1 MKAGLSA
8 EFGLSITEIGAM
20 DVFDFYV
27 WVVEYEKRIDKRVSS
42 ADKD

>member
-1 MKAGLSA
+1 MKAGLCA
-8 EFGLSITEIGAM
+8 EFNLSVTEINAM

-42 ADKD
+42 ADKE